1 MRLGQLR
8 NTRRFLEDLFDDG
21 THILTPRRALLLA
34 VVAGVVAAVGA
45 WAVLEPS
52 NERPWMPLH
61 TRLASVVFSDS
72 TVRVHDVRNF
82 SFSGSDRFTPAYY
95 DTSYDLNKLESA
107 WFVVV
112 PFSKRWRGPA
122 HTFVSFGFT
131 DSQFVSI
138 SVEARREKGE
148 LYTPV
153 QGLLKRFELIY
164 VVGDERDVI
173 GQRAAFSTEEVYLYP
188 IRAPRERIREVFVE
202 MLRRVNDLPNA
213 PEFYNTLPNNCTSN
227 LVRHV
232 NHVVPGKVPGGIKIM
247 LPGYADEVAQ
257 RLGLIDTELDLEQAR
272 ERFRINDRARRYI
285 DDPMF
290 SLRIRETS
298 P

>member
-1 MRLGQLR
+1 MK
-8 NTRRFLEDLFDDG
+8 
-21 THILTPRRALLLA
+21 PRRALLIA
-34 VVAGVVAAVGA
+34 VVAGVAAAVGT
-45 WAVLEPS
+45 WAALTPS
-52 NERPWMPLH
+52 NERPWVPQQA
-61 TRLASVVFSDS
+61 RLTSVAFSDS

-82 SFSGSDRFTPAYY
+82 SFTGPDRFTRAYY
-95 DTSYDLNKLESA
+95 DTSYDLNKLETA

-131 DSQFVSI
+131 DSQYVSI

-148 LYTPV
+148 LYTPL

-173 GQRAAFSTEEVYLYP
+173 GQRAAFSNEEVYLYP
-188 IRAPRERIREVFVE
+188 IRAPRERIRQVFVE
-202 MLRRVNDLPNA
+202 MLRRASDLRGA
-213 PEFYNTLPNNCTSN
+213 PEFYNTLTNNCTSN

>member
-1 MRLGQLR
+1 M
-8 NTRRFLEDLFDDG
+8 N
-21 THILTPRRALLLA
+21 RRALRIA
-34 VVAGVVAAVGA
+34 VVAGAAAAIGT
-45 WAVLEPS
+45 WAALTPS
-52 NERPWMPLH
+52 NERAWVPQQA
-61 TRLASVVFSDS
+61 RLTSAAFSDS

-82 SFSGSDRFTPAYY
+82 SFTGSDRFTPAYY
-95 DTSYDLNKLESA
+95 DTSYNLNKLETA

-131 DSQFVSI
+131 DSQFVAI

-148 LYTPV
+148 LYTPL

-173 GQRAAFSTEEVYLYP
+173 GQRAAFSNEEVYLYP
-188 IRAPRERIREVFVE
+188 IRAPRERIRQVFVE
-202 MLRRVNDLPNA
+202 MLRRANDLRGA
-213 PEFYNTLPNNCTSN
+213 PEFYNTLTNNCTSN

-272 ERFRINDRARRYI
+272 ERFRINDRARRFI
-285 DDPMF
+285 DDPLF
-290 SLRIRETS
+290 SVRIRETS

>member
-1 MRLGQLR
+1 M
-8 NTRRFLEDLFDDG
+8 N
-21 THILTPRRALLLA
+21 PRRALRIA
-34 VVAGVVAAVGA
+34 VVAGVAAAIGT
-45 WAVLEPS
+45 WAALTPS
-52 NERPWMPLH
+52 NERPWVPQQ
-61 TRLASVVFSDS
+61 TRLASAAFSDS

-82 SFSGSDRFTPAYY
+82 SFTGSDRFTPAYY
-95 DTSYDLNKLESA
+95 DTSYDLNQLETA

-131 DSQFVSI
+131 DSQYVSI

-173 GQRAAFSTEEVYLYP
+173 GQRAAFSNEEVYLYP
-188 IRAPRERIREVFVE
+188 IRAPRERIRQVFVE
-202 MLRRVNDLPNA
+202 MLRRANDLRGA
-213 PEFYNTLPNNCTSN
+213 PEFYNTITNNCTSN
-227 LVRHV
+227 LVGHV

-285 DDPMF
+285 DDPLF
-290 SLRIRETS
+290 SVRIRETS

>member
-1 MRLGQLR
+1 MIV
-8 NTRRFLEDLFDDG
+8 LFVG
-21 THILTPRRALLLA
+21 TTAVLWAWTALTP
-34 VVAGVVAAVGA
+34 
-45 WAVLEPS
+45 S
-52 NERPWMPLH
+52 NNRPWVPQH
-61 TRLASVVFSDS
+61 TRLAWAEITDS
-72 TVRVHDVRNF
+72 SARINDIRNF
-82 SFSGSDRFTPAYY
+82 SFIAADRFTPAYY
-95 DTSYDLNKLESA
+95 DTSFDLRKIATA

-138 SVEARREKGE
+138 SVEARREQGE
-148 LYTPV
+148 IYTPL

-188 IRAPRERIREVFVE
+188 IRASPERVREVFIE
-202 MLRRVNDLPNA
+202 MLRRANQLRVT
-213 PEFYNTLPNNCTSN
+213 PEFYNTLTNNCTSN

-232 NHVVPGKVPGGIKIM
+232 NEVVPGKVSGGIKIM
-247 LPGYADEVAQ
+247 LPGYADEVAKN
-257 RLGLIDTELDLEQAR
+257 LGLIDTELDLAQAR
-272 ERFRINDRARRYI
+272 ERFRINDRARRFI
-285 DDPMF
+285 RDPLF
-290 SLRIRETS
+290 SLRIRGAS